1 MNNTAKILTAA
12 AVGLAAGGILGI
24 LFAPKKGKDTRKDIA
39 DKSNDLLDKFKRMSG
54 KDQLKRMK
62 GKLEGVL
69 DKVNDKIET
78 YSENGA
84 VTS

>member
-24 LFAPKKGKDTRKDIA
+24 LFAPEKGKDTRKAIA
-39 DKSNDLLDKFKRMSG
+39 DKSNDILNKFKKMSG

-62 GKLEGVL
+62 GKLEDVL

-78 YSENGA
+78 YSENGV